1 VFTFWAKSAVDI
13 EQRTIRLK
21 SSTYTTNAILDTI
34 TAACVQLSEMVGK
47 DGPGKASTST
57 STVVTSAGVQQQKGS
72 IVDWVSIRGRAVTQ
86 EEKQHWV
93 PDEAATNCRNC
104 NAVFSAFFN
113 RRHHCRNCGDVF
125 CDSCTRGR
133 TTLTAEPD
141 AEVVRVCDRC
151 LAEVTQRLTKA
162 KDMSNKVPV
171 LRTHEDLA
179 KTLQEELERN
189 AGRKAERSSSSQ
201 DSNLKGTA
209 ATSSGTSVLNC
220 SKCGSISLV
229 TGSVSRCPSCGADT
243 NQNLGPQSWSN
254 SSAPTQG
261 SNTKMREVACPTCT
275 VHLQVFLTLNPKS

>member
-13 EQRTIRLK
+13 ELRTIRLK

-47 DGPGKASTST
+47 DGPGKTSTST
-57 STVVTSAGVQQQKGS
+57 STVVTSAGVQQRKGS
-72 IVDWVSIRGRAVTQ
+72 IVDWVSIRARAVTQ

-93 PDEAATNCRNC
+93 PDEAATKCRNC
-104 NAVFSAFFN
+104 NTVFSAFN

-151 LAEVTQRLTKA
+151 LAEVTQRLTNA

-179 KTLQEELERN
+179 KTLQARN
-189 AGRKAERSSSSQ
+189 FLYPFRLGLMKMPPLWCFSLQFSRILRRSNQAVDMKISYLGLCSSCEK
-201 DSNLKGTA
+201 N
-209 ATSSGTSVLNC
+209 NH
-220 SKCGSISLV
+220 SKHC
-229 TGSVSRCPSCGADT
+229 
-243 NQNLGPQSWSN
+243 
-254 SSAPTQG
+254 
-261 SNTKMREVACPTCT
+261 
-275 VHLQVFLTLNPKS
+275 LTIVNVNFV